1 MAGQVLASI
10 SPNQASKISDM
21 LWDKLDE
28 LPNSEVFRAMQ
39 CDVAFSG
46 KKAFEITQ
54 PKKGNS
60 EKGSFAK

>member
-1 MAGQVLASI
+1 
-10 SPNQASKISDM
+10 M